1 MYIPF
6 SVVYG
11 GAVAVMVFC
20 AALFGA
26 VVGRKHKWHMAA
38 LALVCG
44 AIISASLALGHF

>member
-6 SVVYG
+6 SVAYG
-11 GAVAVMVFC
+11 CTVAVMVFC

-26 VVGRKHKWHMAA
+26 GVGRKHKWHMAA

-44 AIISASLALGHF
+44 AIIGASLAIGHF